1 MVERD
6 ENGNLPPLLVK
17 DLLPDALV
25 VFACT
30 IGPIILI
37 FIVVTCFCRAS
48 RRKRKA
54 LEAEEQQKQG
64 AKRTTTLT
72 KLDSEM
78 QTLED
83 GAETERRRTLGG
95 DDHLAFEPARNDNDD
110 LRLNMKDIKEDAL
123 EQESPEPTRN

>member
-30 IGPIILI
+30 MGPIILI

-54 LEAEEQQKQG
+54 LEAEQQKQG
-64 AKRTTTLT
+64 AKPTTTISR
-72 KLDSEM
+72 LDSEM
-78 QTLED
+78 LKLGD

-95 DDHLAFEPARNDNDD
+95 DDHLAFEPARNENDD